1 MLRWIHGKQQQ
12 QPIIFRPVPVRG
24 DRDPDLLCH
33 GWDRQHDGY
42 RWVFVNA
49 FVNSISEPFEKELL
63 EYVCFPNFLFL
74 FYNLFALF
82 FSVDNIIINR
92 KLISLLL
99 ILIFDMSFRIY
110 VYTLYNWK
118 CIERKK
124 RYSCLILLC
133 KYRRE
138 NCYHKHSIFHLQ
150 TCHNSIV
157 VKKLLF

>member
-49 FVNSISEPFEKELL
+49 FMNSISEPLEKELL

-124 RYSCLILLC
+124 DIHVWYCFANIEM
-133 KYRRE
+133 K
-138 NCYHKHSIFHLQ
+138 
-150 TCHNSIV
+150 IV
-157 VKKLLF
+157 IINTVFFISRPVTIQLWL